1 MHFLRLGCSS
11 NEIVEAVM
19 ANLGFSVPFNDEIET
34 LEEIFKIKKLGDNSI
49 KEVYLSGPQEY
60 SGSGRAVRKLSLK
73 QFTEIVDKIHSEGLR
88 VNLVLNST
96 CEGSNWYSSD
106 VVREK
111 MGYLKKVHKEH
122 GVEAV
127 TIANPIYI
135 KEVRRQFPDIQICAS
150 VLADIDCVERAV
162 VFAKAGA
169 NVITPDVNINRNLE
183 LLKEIKKATNTEL
196 KLMVNEGCLY
206 KCSFRKFHFNFTSH
220 KSKELANTGIQSGVF
235 LANCIRE
242 TLTDRS
248 QILKSCWIRPEDTR
262 KYSEITSYFKIV
274 GRSMPRSK
282 VIRCVKAYLAE
293 SWDGNLLDLLC
304 ASLNNYNK
312 TYSDYID
319 NKSFDENRFFERITS
334 CDKKCYQCSFC
345 NELAEKLIK
354 LRELTKE
361 EEELESRDLENMVN
375 DLMKGTN

>member
-34 LEEIFKIKKLGDNSI
+34 LEEIFKNSI

-96 CEGSNWYSSD
+96 CEGSNWYSPD
-106 VVREK
+106 AVREK
-111 MGYLKKVHKEH
+111 MEYLKKVHIEH
-122 GVEAV
+122 GVESV

-135 KEVRRQFPDIQICAS
+135 KEVRRQFPDIEICAS
-150 VLADIDCVERAV
+150 ILADIDCVERAV
-162 VFAKAGA
+162 VFTKAGA

-206 KCSFRKFHFNFTSH
+206 KCPFRKFHFNRMSH
-220 KSKELANTGIQSGVF
+220 VSKEAGIEGGF
-235 LANCIRE
+235 FFANCGEVISE
-242 TLTDRS
+242 DPV
-248 QILKSCWIRPEDTR
+248 QFLKSEWIRPEDTE
-262 KYSEITSYFKIV
+262 KYGEITSFFKIV
-274 GRSMPRSK
+274 GRSMPGSK
-282 VIRCVKAYLAE
+282 VIRCVKAYLEE
-293 SWDGNLLDLLC
+293 SWDGDLIDIMCGGLG
-304 ASLNNYNK
+304 AFALMYGSYLNN
-312 TYSDYID
+312 
-319 NKSFDENRFFERITS
+319 KSLDKHRFFERVTS

-345 NELAEKLIK
+345 KELAMELIRIVGFTEEKIEDKNL
-354 LRELTKE
+354 KE
-361 EEELESRDLENMVN
+361 FIDNFEKEGAIN
-375 DLMKGTN
+375 KPPI